1 MTALIGTA
9 LFSGQLTQR
18 GELRLLTPEDLEQM
32 TYRRIDSGPAA
43 WSSRAVG
50 QSAAFL
56 TFLTFLT
63 FATKPAHYSM
73 VTPATCTS
81 RAHLAISL
89 RR

>member
-43 WSSRAVG
+43 WSSRAVS

-56 TFLTFLT
+56 TFLTF
-63 FATKPAHYSM
+63 ATKSAHYSM